1 MEQKKFS
8 ISKRLKSFVY
18 AFNGLIILFKEE
30 HNARIHL
37 IATILVITAAVL
49 LKLNFYEWIAVTFAI
64 GFVISVE
71 IINTVIENMADFV
84 SPAKNDKI
92 KKIKDLSA
100 AAVLISSM
108 TALTIGLIVF
118 IPKIKMIF

>member
-64 GFVISVE
+64 GFVIALKSL
-71 IINTVIENMADFV
+71 T
-84 SPAKNDKI
+84 PLLKI
-92 KKIKDLSA
+92 WQTL
-100 AAVLISSM
+100 
-108 TALTIGLIVF
+108 F
-118 IPKIKMIF
+118 HRQKMIR

>member
-1 MEQKKFS
+1 
-8 ISKRLKSFVY
+8 
-18 AFNGLIILFKEE
+18 
-30 HNARIHL
+30 
-37 IATILVITAAVL
+37 VL

-84 SPAKNDKI
+84 SPTKNDKI

>member
-49 LKLNFYEWIAVTFAI
+49 LKLNLYEWIAVTFAI

>member
-49 LKLNFYEWIAVTFAI
+49 LKLNLYEWIAVTFAI

-84 SPAKNDKI
+84 SPTKNDKI

>member
-37 IATILVITAAVL
+37 IATILEITAAVL